1 VRVGLGKAPAALGG
15 AILGARGR
23 QAVVLVYSE
32 FGRRVAANS
41 NASDGTASSVF
52 LRGSGVTGGFHGAQ
66 PSLTD
71 LGNGDLRVDPDFPDV
86 QGTVLDRVLGA
97 DPGAVLDGWTGQV
110 DGLLG

>member
-1 VRVGLGKAPAALGG
+1 
-15 AILGARGR
+15 
-23 QAVVLVYSE
+23 VVLVYSE
-32 FGRRVAANS
+32 VGCRVAANS
-41 NASDGTASSVF
+41 SDGTDHGTASSVF
-52 LRGSGVTGGFHGAQ
+52 LRGSGATGGFHGAQ